1 MLKATDVKGLD
12 ISIYVP
18 SVRQCLTNITGKR
31 EITQSLLRPQI
42 F

>member
-18 SVRQCLTNITGKR
+18 SIRLISQVNVK
-31 EITQSLLRPQI
+31 LLKA
-42 F
+42 